1 MCGAG
6 DGAEVPHADMETVA
20 RGGGHRSAE
29 SHDGIIVEP
38 LRKMRGTTAM
48 PDDLAPRGF
57 YEGLT
62 ARSLMAGGR
71 HLGGGA
77 AHGVSRSPRM
87 SCRRSACMQS
97 SYLLA
102 MRWPCRCG
110 TDTFRTALT
119 DEPIV
124 AEFGLLHHVDG

>member
-1 MCGAG
+1 
-6 DGAEVPHADMETVA
+6 METVA
-20 RGGGHRSAE
+20 RGGGHRSPE

-38 LRKMRGTTAM
+38 LRKMGGTTAM

-71 HLGGGA
+71 HLVRWGGA
-77 AHGVSRSPRM
+77 LRIEIASDALAVPLWHGYVPHGV
-87 SCRRSACMQS
+87 
-97 SYLLA
+97 
-102 MRWPCRCG
+102 
-110 TDTFRTALT
+110 DET